1 MNIEK
6 ILWNIQ
12 KIKIFTDKN
21 NKKELLKF
29 DNKSNQIFSIIR
41 NNQLQ
46 KMLFDRLKRSKF
58 AKFTGN
64 IKLGSL
70 GEYETKAIKSNAPI
84 KDIHTPKISINLLII
99 N

>member
-29 DNKSNQIFSIIR
+29 DNKNNQIFSIIR
-41 NNQLQ
+41 NTQLQ
-46 KMLFDRLKRSKF
+46 KKLFDRLKRSKF
-58 AKFTGN
+58 VKFIGN
-64 IKLGSL
+64 LNVKKKSL
-70 GEYETKAIKSNAPI
+70 Q
-84 KDIHTPKISINLLII
+84 INY
-99 N
+99 